1 MSEIDLKEQKKE
13 DSDPEENKIDQSD
26 NDTEDDDKKT
36 EKNEGEEK
44 EEHNN
49 NKKADEKT
57 TSGKKLKM
65 GQRIRNFFQNP
76 KKRLIFIISL
86 GLLLIAIFGL
96 GLYLMTHDKTKIEEP
111 EKVTTAPPTEEKYP
125 AVLNGIMTDQASAN
139 RHPLGVIIE
148 NHTDA
153 RPQSGLDQA
162 DVVYEAIAEGGITRF
177 LAIYG
182 TNQPEKV
189 GPVRSART
197 YFVDW
202 IHGYNGYLAHVGG
215 NYDALE
221 KIRSDGVLDLDQ
233 FRYSGPYWR
242 EKGLGVA
249 SEHTMFSS
257 TIKLREQAEKNKYAT
272 ANTFTVYK
280 YKEDPTETLPE
291 AQNVSIKFSGSSSSA
306 YDVVFAY
313 DKATNSYKRSQ
324 AGKPHTD
331 RITKNQITPKN
342 IATMTVDKKSTVTK
356 INEQGYTMTTVG
368 SGKARFY
375 IDGQETI
382 GTWKKESA
390 ASRELFYDASGTEI
404 IFDRGQLWICIVSSD
419 STITVN

>member
-1 MSEIDLKEQKKE
+1 MSEIDLQEKPKEE
-13 DSDPEENKIDQSD
+13 LEENETD
-26 NDTEDDDKKT
+26 DTEESDRDEKKDSEDKSKKSDDKKSPT
-36 EKNEGEEK
+36 
-44 EEHNN
+44 
-49 NKKADEKT
+49 
-57 TSGKKLKM
+57 KKLKLKE
-65 GQRIRNFFQNP
+65 RIKNFFQNP
-76 KKRLIFIISL
+76 KKRLVFIICL
-86 GLLLIAIFGL
+86 GVLLIAIFSL
-96 GLYLMTHDKTKIEEP
+96 GLYLMTHDKTAKTDESA
-111 EKVTTAPPTEEKYP
+111 KTTPAPVEVKYP
-125 AVLNGIMTDQASAN
+125 AVLNGVMTDQASAS

-148 NHTDA
+148 NHSDA

-221 KIRSDGVLDLDQ
+221 KIRSDGILDLDQ

-242 EKGLGVA
+242 ESGLGVA
-249 SEHTMFSS
+249 SEHTMFASVV
-257 TIKLREQAEKNKYAT
+257 KLREQAEKNKYAT

-280 YKEDPTETLPE
+280 YKEDPTEGLPE
-291 AQNVSIKFSGSSSSA
+291 AQKVSIKFSNNGSST
-306 YDVVFAY
+306 YDVAFDY
-313 DKATNSYKRSQ
+313 DKVTNSYKRSL

-331 RITKNQITPKN
+331 RISKNQINPKN
-342 IATMTVDKKSTVTK
+342 VVTMTVDKKPTVTK

-368 SGKARFY
+368 TGKARFY
-375 IDGQETI
+375 IDGKETI

-390 ASRELFYDASGTEI
+390 ASRELFYDAAGTEI
-404 IFDRGQLWICIVSSD
+404 TFDRGQLWICIVSSD
-419 STITVN
+419 STITTS